1 MKKIKIIIVDDHK
14 IFRNGL
20 KLLLNGIDNVEV
32 IAEASNGKEFLIIVE
47 KNKPDIVFMDISMP
61 VMDGIQA
68 TQKALEKNPELKII
82 ALTTFGDENY
92 LQKMIEVGVVGF
104 LIKNAEKEEFEKALK
119 MVIEGNNYFSS
130 ELLIRLTK
138 KILDYKRIDK
148 PKEENSDKFNNR
160 EIEITK
166 LISKGY
172 SNQEI
177 ADTIYL
183 SRRTIEG
190 YRSKLLEKT
199 ETKNSVELVI
209 YAIKNKIIEI

>member
-1 MKKIKIIIVDDHK
+1 MKKIEIIIVDDHK

-20 KLLLNGIDNVEV
+20 KLLLSEIDNVKV
-32 IAEASNGKEFLIIVE
+32 IAEASNGEEFLKIVE

-68 TQKALEKNPELKII
+68 TKKALEKNPELKII

-92 LQKMIEVGVVGF
+92 LKKMIEVGAEGF
-104 LIKNAEKEEFEKALK
+104 LLKNADKEEFEKALK
-119 MVIEGNNYFSS
+119 MVNEGSNYLSS
-130 ELLIRLTK
+130 ELLISLTQ
-138 KILDYKRIDK
+138 KILDYKRIAK
-148 PKEENSDKFNNR
+148 PKEEKFNKR
-160 EIEITK
+160 EMDILK

-172 SNQEI
+172 SNREI

-190 YRSKLLEKT
+190 YRSKLLRKT
-199 ETKNSVELVI
+199 ETKNSIELVI